1 MANDTLFDGGNN
13 QSKPDKTEK
22 KKQSSS
28 EVAARYKISPLS
40 LTIFQNDDG
49 YYNAQLQRTYPKDDS
64 GEEFG
69 YTDSLR
75 PRDLRKAARLLQKA
89 ADDLEGFEIQSD

>member
-1 MANDTLFDGGNN
+1 MAQDTIFDGDSNQGKPSGNA
-13 QSKPDKTEK
+13 KEK
-22 KKQSSS
+22 EKSSD
-28 EVAARYKISPLS
+28 VAGRYKISPLS

-75 PRDLRKAARLLQKA
+75 PRDLRKAARLLEKA
-89 ADDLEGFEIQSD
+89 ADDLQGFEVQNN